1 MNSKNKKF
9 VLNFVP
15 TGIIPTKEMNPN
27 IPIYAEEIIEQ
38 ILEVS
43 YMGVNM
49 VHLHARDKNTGN
61 PTYKKEVYAEIIE
74 GIRCKNKDIIICV
87 STSGRIFP
95 EFEKRA
101 DVLDLK
107 GDLKPDFAS
116 VTLSSLNFKNHVCI
130 NSPEMIQALLNKI
143 NKNGIR
149 PELEIFDLGMIN
161 YTEYLINK
169 SLIKPPYYFN
179 LILGN
184 ISSSQA
190 DLLSLAAMIEKLPDN
205 SIWSVGG
212 IGKSQILANT
222 LGLVAGDGVRVG
234 LEDNIW
240 YDEEKT
246 IFASNLD
253 LVKRVLSIAKA
264 LGRNPYSQKETRKLL
279 GV

>member
-1 MNSKNKKF
+1 
-9 VLNFVP
+9 LNFVP
-15 TGIIPTKEMNPN
+15 TGIIPTNEMNPN

-49 VHLHARDKNTGN
+49 VVHLHARDKNTGN
-61 PTYKKEVYAEIIE
+61 PTYKREVYAEIIE
-74 GIRCKNKDIIICV
+74 GIRRKNKDIIICV

-107 GDLKPDFAS
+107 GDLKSDFAS
-116 VTLSSLNFKNHVCI
+116 VTLSSMNFKNQVCI

-184 ISSSQA
+184 ISGSQA

-205 SIWSVGG
+205 SIWSVDG

-246 IFASNLD
+246 CFASNLD
-253 LVKRVLSIAKA
+253 LVKRILSIAKA
-264 LGRNPYSQKETRKLL
+264 LGRSPYSQKETRKLL